1 MGRITYVRIIAVP
14 AIESMPIKRTL
25 SFVLLLFIPISIAAE
40 YLHWGSLTIFVTA
53 ALAIVPLAIWLS
65 TATEEIALVVGPS
78 LGGLLNAVFGN
89 ATELIIALVALK
101 AGLIDIVKA
110 SITGTII
117 GNLLLVMGL
126 SMLLGGIRYKEQEFQ
141 SVVARVNGSSMTL
154 AVIAMLLPTM
164 VLSTWQGKETPAIE
178 DLSLIVAVV
187 LMVVYGLT
195 LIFSLKTHSYL
206 YDVGVIELEGEFQA
220 TQGDDSTHDKPNL
233 WLWLGV
239 LLAST
244 VAIAYESE
252 IFVGQVESATAGLGL
267 TPFFTGVILLP
278 LVGGAAEYVTA
289 VSVALKNNMDLS
301 VSVAMGSSLLVAL
314 FVAPLLVIVGYF
326 IGQPMTLT
334 FNPFEVVAVAVTV
347 IVANLISL
355 DGRSDWLEGVLL
367 LATYVI
373 LAAAF
378 YFQPA

>member
-1 MGRITYVRIIAVP
+1 
-14 AIESMPIKRTL
+14 MPIKRTL
-25 SFVLLLFIPISIAAE
+25 SIVLLLFIPVSIAAE
-40 YLHWGSLTIFVTA
+40 FLHWGSLTVFVTA

-89 ATELIIALVALK
+89 ATELIIALVALR

-117 GNLLLVMGL
+117 SNLLLVMGL
-126 SMLLGGIRYKEQEFQ
+126 SMLLGGIRHKEQEFQ

-178 DLSLIVAVV
+178 ELSLIVAGV
-187 LMVVYGLT
+187 LIVVYGLT

-206 YDVGVIELEGEFQA
+206 YDVGVIELEGEIQA
-220 TQGDDSTHDKPNL
+220 AQESDSTHHKPNL
-233 WLWLGV
+233 WLWLGI
-239 LLAST
+239 LLVST
-244 VAIAYESE
+244 LAIAYESE
-252 IFVGQVESATAGLGL
+252 LFVGQVESATAGLGL

-334 FNPFEVVAVAVTV
+334 FNPFEVVAVAVAV

-367 LATYVI
+367 LATYII
-373 LAAAF
+373 LGAAF